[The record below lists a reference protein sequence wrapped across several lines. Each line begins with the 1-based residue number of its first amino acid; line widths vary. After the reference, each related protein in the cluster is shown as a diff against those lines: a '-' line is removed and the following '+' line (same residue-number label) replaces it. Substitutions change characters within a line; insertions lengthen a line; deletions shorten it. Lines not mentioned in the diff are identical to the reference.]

1 MKVTQIP
8 NLHSRCRIIIE
19 MICPTEGF
27 RLLNQSLR
35 YPSIAFYP
43 TRVGSHPM
51 YRHPWGRK
59 SWTKMKITEEA
70 GQARS
75 TRKQMEHFQGT
86 GMWADDWDLNSVCFA
101 GLLGE
106 LNMGKGMV
114 LQMYFVDNRKL
125 RYWKGSLFYLCFR
138 YSVSRRDF
146 CHFRMSAYDLPVL
159 FLDTCFLAHWLS
171 FSFWDDLHC
180 SLWALL
186 CCFLPIFSLLPPPPR
201 VYWAQWMQKEF
212 LPFPSKQQSRVWF
225 FESSI
230 LSEGGV
236 QFWKWIGLGGGPE
249 VAWCRFGWLS
259 QP

>member
-1 MKVTQIP
+1 
-8 NLHSRCRIIIE
+8 
-19 MICPTEGF
+19 
-27 RLLNQSLR
+27 
-35 YPSIAFYP
+35 
-43 TRVGSHPM
+43 
-51 YRHPWGRK
+51 
-59 SWTKMKITEEA
+59 MKITEEA

-186 CCFLPIFSLLPPPPR
+186 CCFLPIFSLLPPPPPVFIELSGCKKNSFLSHQSSR
-201 VYWAQWMQKEF
+201 AECDFSNPASYQKEVYSSGSGSDSEEDRR
-212 LPFPSKQQSRVWF
+212 LPDVVLDDLANRRFHKKKRLEGVISQTTSPKSGSRFFPPTDPLATGLYKLTR
-225 FESSI
+225 
-230 LSEGGV
+230 SEKLLLDRNV
-236 QFWKWIGLGGGPE
+236 CCA
-249 VAWCRFGWLS
+249 VDV
-259 QP
+259 